1 MSQVASEFLLR
12 RRAAFISIG
21 VGVSLLVI
29 KFAAFAVTGSAAVL
43 SDALES
49 IINVVASGFSFF
61 AILQGAR
68 PADESHPY
76 GHGKVEFFAAGFEGA
91 LIIVAAIAIF
101 WTAIPRFFTPTPL
114 TRLDIGL
121 VLLIIGGIVNYL
133 LGAYL
138 IRTGRKTH
146 SDALTADGRHVHT
159 DAYTSAGVIVGLL
172 LVRLTG
178 VTWIDP
184 FVACLMGVNILFMG
198 FRLLRSATAGL
209 MDESDR
215 PYLDVVTQALNQAR
229 MPEWIAPHHLRSWRG
244 GAVRFVDFHLALPRY
259 WNLDQSHHVQKRLE
273 EVVEA
278 ASGQSCQV
286 LIHYDPC
293 VPDYCRLCAVDPC
306 PVRST
311 PLQQQ
316 VTWTT
321 EILMAGPPRRP
332 RGGPIANSLD
342 GR

>member
-1 MSQVASEFLLR
+1 MSQYASEIPLR
-12 RRAAFISIG
+12 RRAAFVSIG
-21 VGVSLLVI
+21 VGISLLVI
-29 KFAAFAVTGSAAVL
+29 KFVAFALTGSAAVL

-49 IINVVASGFSFF
+49 IINVVASFSALF
-61 AILQGAR
+61 AILIGAR

-76 GHGKVEFFAAGFEGA
+76 GHGKVEFFSAGFEGA

-114 TRLDIGL
+114 TQLDIGL

-133 LGAYL
+133 LGTYL
-138 IRTGRKTH
+138 IRTGHKTH
-146 SDALTADGRHVHT
+146 SDALTADGHHVHT

-172 LVRLTG
+172 LVRFTG
-178 VTWIDP
+178 LYWIDP
-184 FVACLMGVNILFMG
+184 LVACLMGVNILFMG
-198 FRLLRSATAGL
+198 YRLLRSASAGL

-229 MPEWIAPHHLRSWRG
+229 VPEWIAPHHLRSWRG
-244 GAVRFVDFHLALPRY
+244 GAVRFVDFHLDLPRY
-259 WNLDQSHHVQKRLE
+259 WNLDQSHQVQKRLE
-273 EVVEA
+273 EVIET

-286 LIHYDPC
+286 LIHFDPC
-293 VPDYCRLCAVDPC
+293 VPDYCHLCAVDPC

-316 VTWTT
+316 VLWTT
-321 EILMAGPPRRP
+321 DLLMAGPPR
-332 RGGPIANSLD
+332 GPS
-342 GR
+342 